1 VDNPGNEHLEAIRT
15 EIQAVPTP
23 LEVVGSGTSEAPLR
37 SAAGDDPGHDH
48 LEAIRTQIQAVQTPL
63 AALGQRTSAVLDVAG
78 LEAIEREASGLS
90 RQLSDLVV
98 AAQVQVA
105 LCSAE
110 LRAEEEA
117 LVKAYPKKLRSA
129 GWREVEVRCTSGHAV
144 KVKARY
150 FSRRPAR
157 QRKREKGC
165 YPGLVLLGIYDHA
178 TPGLAADVSLMV
190 TALGSLAEAQQA
202 LASQG
207 KELDIKTVRTLSR
220 RVAQRARQAYE
231 AKQWPVGETLAG
243 RRVVLSLEGGRR
255 RIRKNKRGR
264 KTAKRRHRY
273 RTDWREPKLMIIY
286 VVDQEGRADRRECP
300 WLDGTLQGPEALF
313 AFIHYYLNRLGVGQ
327 VDTLVVIAD
336 GARWIW
342 KRVAELVAHCG
353 LRPEQVYEV
362 VDFYHVVEHLGLV
375 AKARSDWTEA
385 SRRDWV
391 KTQRQRLLKGYLG
404 QVLDALASVCR
415 RKRNPVLQREYR
427 YFHHNR
433 HRLDYAK
440 LKANHLPIGSGAVES
455 AIRRVI
461 NLRLKGAGMFWHEET
476 AQEMLMLRSYYK
488 AGRWDLLKKLAFFP
502 TLPLA
507 A

>member
-1 VDNPGNEHLEAIRT
+1 MDNPGNEHFEAIRA
-15 EIQAVPTP
+15 ELQAVPTP
-23 LEVVGSGTSEAPLR
+23 LEAIGSGTSEAPLR
-37 SAAGDDPGHDH
+37 SAAVDNPGHEH
-48 LEAIRTQIQAVQTPL
+48 LEVIRAQIQAVQTQL
-63 AALGQRTSAVLDVAG
+63 EALGQRTGGVLDVAG
-78 LEAIEREASGLS
+78 LEALEREASELS
-90 RQLSDLVV
+90 GQLSDLLV

-105 LCSAE
+105 LCSVE
-110 LRAEEEA
+110 RRAEEEA

-129 GWREVEVRCTSGHAV
+129 GWREVELRCTHGHPV
-144 KVKARY
+144 TVKARY
-150 FSRRPAR
+150 FSRRPGR

-190 TALGSLAEAQQA
+190 TAMGSLAEAQQA

-207 KELDIKTVRTLSR
+207 RKLDIKTVRTLSR

-231 AKQWPVGETLAG
+231 AGHWPVGETLAG
-243 RRVVLSLEGGRR
+243 RRVVLSLDGGRL
-255 RIRKNKRGR
+255 RIRNNKRGR

-273 RTDWREPKLMIIY
+273 STDWREPKLMVIY
-286 VVDQEGRADRRECP
+286 VVDKEGRADRRECP
-300 WLDGTLQGPEALF
+300 WLDGTLRGPAALF
-313 AFIHYYLNRLGVGQ
+313 AFIRYYLSRLGVGQ
-327 VDTLVVIAD
+327 ADTLVVIAD

-342 KRVAELVAHCG
+342 KRVAEVVAHFG
-353 LRPEQVYEV
+353 LRAEQVYEV
-362 VDFYHVVEHLGLV
+362 VDFYHVVEHLGTV

-391 KTQRQRLLKGYLG
+391 KTQRQRLLKGHLG
-404 QVLDALASVCR
+404 QVLDALTAVCR
-415 RKRNPVLQREYR
+415 RKRSKVLQREYR

-433 HRLDYAK
+433 HRLNYAK

-455 AIRRVI
+455 AIRRVV

-488 AGRWDLLKKLAFFP
+488 AGRWELLKKLAFFP

>member
-1 VDNPGNEHLEAIRT
+1 V
-15 EIQAVPTP
+15 
-23 LEVVGSGTSEAPLR
+23 
-37 SAAGDDPGHDH
+37 DDPGHEP
-48 LEAIRTQIQAVQTPL
+48 LEAIRTQIQAVQAQL
-63 AALGQRTSAVLDVAG
+63 EALGQRTSGMLEVAG
-78 LEAIEREASGLS
+78 REAIEREASGLS
-90 RQLSDLVV
+90 SQLSDLLV

-117 LVKAYPKKLRSA
+117 LVKAYPKKVRSA
-129 GWREVEVRCTSGHAV
+129 GWREVELRVTHGYPV

-157 QRKREKGC
+157 GRKRAKGC
-165 YPGLVLLGIYDHA
+165 YPGLVLLGIYDHS
-178 TPGLAADVSLMV
+178 TPGLAAEVSLMV
-190 TALGSLAEAQQA
+190 TAMGSLAEAQQA

-231 AKQWPVGETLAG
+231 AGHWPVGETLAG
-243 RRVVLSLEGGRR
+243 RRVVLSLDGGRLR
-255 RIRKNKRGR
+255 VRKNKRGR

-273 RTDWREPKLMIIY
+273 TTDWREPKLMVIY
-286 VVDQEGRADRRECP
+286 VVDKEGRADRRECP

-313 AFIHYYLNRLGVGQ
+313 TFIHYYLSRLGVGQ
-327 VDTLVVIAD
+327 ADTLVVIAD

-342 KRVAELVAHCG
+342 KRVAELVAPFG
-353 LRPEQVYEV
+353 LRTEQVYEV
-362 VDFYHVVEHLGLV
+362 VDFYQVVEHLGTV
-375 AKARSDWTEA
+375 AQARLDWTES
-385 SRRDWV
+385 SRRAWV
-391 KTQRQRLLKGYLG
+391 KTQRRRLLEGYLD
-404 QVLDALASVCR
+404 QVLDALAAVCR
-415 RKRNPVLQREYR
+415 RRRSPVLQREYR

-433 HRLDYAK
+433 HRLAYAT

-455 AIRRVI
+455 AIRRVV

-488 AGRWDLLKKLAFFP
+488 AGRWELLKKLAFFP